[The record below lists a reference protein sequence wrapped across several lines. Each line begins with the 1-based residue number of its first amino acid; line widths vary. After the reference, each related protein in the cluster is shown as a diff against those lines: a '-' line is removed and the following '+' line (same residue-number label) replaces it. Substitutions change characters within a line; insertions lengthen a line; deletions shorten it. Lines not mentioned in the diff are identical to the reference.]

1 MREKNKGC
9 VSRRPNCVT
18 EIRKENTLLVVYGF
32 YKQDTTE
39 TAADKMMRVLEA
51 EFSAGLLDI

>member
-1 MREKNKGC
+1 MREKNNGC
-9 VSRRPNCVT
+9 VSRRPDCVT
-18 EIRKENTLLVVYGF
+18 EIRKGNTLLVVYGF
-32 YKQDTTE
+32 YKQDATE